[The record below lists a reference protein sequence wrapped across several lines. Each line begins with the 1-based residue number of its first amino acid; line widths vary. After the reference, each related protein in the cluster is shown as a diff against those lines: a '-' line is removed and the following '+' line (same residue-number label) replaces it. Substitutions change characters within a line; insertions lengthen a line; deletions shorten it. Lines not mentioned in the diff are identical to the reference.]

1 MTRFIGG
8 LFLTVCIAMLIMLGL
23 TSLIS
28 AQDKADY
35 TECPAGYFWRGACV
49 QVTGCPNGDS
59 IPVDSPKCGNE
70 PAPVANTKVT
80 EVPDYTAL
88 PDFQGK

>member
-1 MTRFIGG
+1 MFVFTLG
-8 LFLTVCIAMLIMLGL
+8 LFILFCAFAASVALTA
-23 TSLIS
+23 S

-35 TECPAGYFWRGACV
+35 TECPAGYFWRGTCV
-49 QVTGCPNGDS
+49 QVTGCPNGDN
-59 IPVDSPKCGNE
+59 IPVDSPKCVNE
-70 PAPVANTKVT
+70 PAPVVNIKVT